1 MAENPKLIDLRK
13 LLAERFPQPAQ
24 TASDTFRTGQQLI
37 DSTLGGGLPKG
48 AITEISSPSQS
59 AGSASLIT
67 DFVEA
72 AADSGY
78 FIALIDG
85 RDSFDPAPVRRSALR
100 HLLWVR
106 CAEAVE
112 AFKAADLLLRDG
124 NFPVVMLDLVLNT
137 PNEFR
142 RIPST
147 SWYRL
152 QRLTET
158 SSTAFL
164 VLSRRSL
171 VASAHLK
178 LTLLN
183 NWNLQTFERKDAL
196 SFLELEITRSHSSL
210 QAKVG

>member
-1 MAENPKLIDLRK
+1 MAENAKLVDLRK
-13 LLAERFPQPAQ
+13 LLAERFPRPAQ
-24 TASDTFRTGQQLI
+24 VASDAFRTGQELI

-59 AGSASLIT
+59 GGSASLIA

-85 RDSFDPAPVRRSALR
+85 RDSFDPAPLRHLALR

-124 NFPVVMLDLVLNT
+124 NFPVVLLDLVLN
-137 PNEFR
+137 PPAEFR

-152 QRLTET
+152 QRLTEN

-178 LTLLN
+178 LTLIN

-196 SFLELEITRSHSSL
+196 SFLELEVTRSHCSL
-210 QAKVG
+210 QAKAG

>member
-1 MAENPKLIDLRK
+1 MPENAKLVDLRK

-24 TASDTFRTGQQLI
+24 VASNAFRTGQELI
-37 DSTLGGGLPKG
+37 DSTLSGGLPKG

-124 NFPVVMLDLVLNT
+124 NFPVVLLDLVLN
-137 PNEFR
+137 PPDEFR

-152 QRLTET
+152 QRLTEN

-196 SFLELEITRSHSSL
+196 SFLELEVTRSHSSL

>member
-1 MAENPKLIDLRK
+1 
-13 LLAERFPQPAQ
+13 
-24 TASDTFRTGQQLI
+24 DTFRTGQELI
-37 DSTLGGGLPKG
+37 DSTLGGLPKA

-85 RDSFDPAPVRRSALR
+85 RDSFDPAPLRRSALR
-100 HLLWVR
+100 HLLCVR
-106 CAEAVE
+106 CGEAVE

-124 NFPVVMLDLVLNT
+124 NFPVVVLDLVLNM

-158 SSTAFL
+158 SST
-164 VLSRRSL
+164 
-171 VASAHLK
+171 
-178 LTLLN
+178 
-183 NWNLQTFERKDAL
+183 
-196 SFLELEITRSHSSL
+196 
-210 QAKVG
+210 